1 MFEKIHLFVS
11 YSSFSPGFR
20 KHSLVRRPR
29 TLGKY
34 PENLR
39 REARI
44 RRGTSVPGASL
55 YAECDENMTQNE
67 HHAMPVRIAYIG
79 GGSLNWAPV
88 LMGDLAADPRLAAE
102 VRLYDPDHAAAERN
116 ARLGARF
123 AEVAVG
129 RPAKWRAVRDLGDAL
144 DGADLVVVS
153 ILPGSLEDMAA
164 DIGIPARYGIPQ
176 AVGDTVGPGGFVR
189 ALRAVPMMLQI
200 GRAIRTHAPDAFVCN
215 LTNPMSVL
223 TDALHR
229 AHPGI
234 RAWGECHEVTKLRRQ
249 VAWIA
254 NQEAGGAQHGFRDV
268 AVNVVGIN
276 HFTFATGIRLDGRDM
291 MADWAEFA
299 RAHADRGWHEAVPD
313 SDDEHARYFSSRSR
327 VKFDLHRRFGL
338 APAAGD
344 RHLAE
349 FLPAQEYLDDAAGW
363 GFALTPVDYR
373 KRDRA
378 ARRARAEAMIEG
390 RIIPAAKRSDEAMLD
405 QFAALMGAA
414 PHVSNVNLPNR
425 GQIAGLPQGTVVETN
440 ARFTQDGIEAIP
452 AGAIPGPLAGIV
464 ADHAARQRA
473 LVDAVVG
480 DDYGALFPL
489 FASDPLV
496 RPLPEAKARA
506 MFAEMLQATARWLPD
521 ALVAEAA

>member
-1 MFEKIHLFVS
+1 
-11 YSSFSPGFR
+11 
-20 KHSLVRRPR
+20 
-29 TLGKY
+29 
-34 PENLR
+34 
-39 REARI
+39 
-44 RRGTSVPGASL
+44 
-55 YAECDENMTQNE
+55 MTQTE
-67 HHAMPVRIAYIG
+67 HHAIPVRIAYIG

-88 LMGDLAADPRLAAE
+88 LMADLAADPRLAAE

-129 RPAKWRAVRDLGDAL
+129 RPATWRAVRELPAAL
-144 DGADLVVVS
+144 AGADLVVVS

-164 DIGIPARYGIPQ
+164 DIAIPARYAVPQ

-189 ALRAVPMMLQI
+189 ALRAVPMMLKI
-200 GRAIRTHAPDAFVCN
+200 GCEIRAHAPDAFVCN

-223 TDALHR
+223 TDALFR

-254 NQEAGGAQHGFRDV
+254 NRQEGGADHGFRDV
-268 AVNVVGIN
+268 EVDVLGIN
-276 HFTFATGIRLDGRDM
+276 HFTFATGIRLGGRDM
-291 MADWAEFA
+291 MGDWAEFA
-299 RAHADRGWHEAVPD
+299 RSHANSGWYESVPD

-327 VKFDLHRRFGL
+327 VKFDLFRRFGL

-349 FLPAQEYLDDAAGW
+349 FLPAREYLEDPAGW

-373 KRDRA
+373 MRDRA
-378 ARRARAEAMIEG
+378 ARLARAEAMIDG
-390 RIIPAAKRSDEAMLD
+390 RIAPAARRSDEAMLD
-405 QFAALMGAA
+405 QFAALMGGA

-425 GQIAGLPQGTVVETN
+425 GQIANLPEGAVVETN
-440 ARFTQDGIEAIP
+440 ARFTQDGIAALT
-452 AGAIPGPLAGIV
+452 AGAIPDPLAAII
-464 ADHAARQRA
+464 ADHAARQLA
-473 LVDAVVG
+473 LVDALLAG
-480 DDYGALFPL
+480 DYGALFPL
-489 FASDPLV
+489 FAGDPLV
-496 RPLPEAKARA
+496 RHLPETTARQ
-506 MFAEMLQATARWLPD
+506 MFAEMLRATARWLPD

>member
-1 MFEKIHLFVS
+1 
-11 YSSFSPGFR
+11 
-20 KHSLVRRPR
+20 
-29 TLGKY
+29 
-34 PENLR
+34 
-39 REARI
+39 
-44 RRGTSVPGASL
+44 
-55 YAECDENMTQNE
+55 MTQNE
-67 HHAMPVRIAYIG
+67 HHPIPVRIAYIG

-88 LMGDLAADPRLAAE
+88 LMADLAADTRLAAE

-129 RPAKWRAVRDLGDAL
+129 RPATWRAVRDLGEAL

-153 ILPGSLEDMAA
+153 ILPGSLNDMAA

-200 GRAIRTHAPDAFVCN
+200 GRAIRSHAPDAFVCN

-229 AHPGI
+229 AHLGI

-254 NQEAGGAQHGFRDV
+254 NRQAGAEAHGFRDV
-268 AVNVVGIN
+268 EVDVVGIN

-291 MADWAEFA
+291 MAHWAEFA
-299 RAHADRGWHEAVPD
+299 RAHADRGWHEAIPD

-349 FLPAQEYLDDAAGW
+349 FLPAQEYLDHADGW

-373 KRDRA
+373 LRDRA
-378 ARRARAEAMIEG
+378 ARMARAEAMIDG

-425 GQIAGLPQGTVVETN
+425 GQITGLPDGTVVETN
-440 ARFTQDGIEAIP
+440 ARFTQHGIEAIP
-452 AGAIPGPLAGIV
+452 AGAIPGPLAAIV
-464 ADHAARQRA
+464 ADHAARQR
-473 LVDAVVG
+473 
-480 DDYGALFPL
+480 
-489 FASDPLV
+489 
-496 RPLPEAKARA
+496 
-506 MFAEMLQATARWLPD
+506 RWSMR
-521 ALVAEAA
+521 